1 MADAHVALRTLML
14 CVRCFY
20 LFIICWT
27 PGPRVLF
34 VKGISPA
41 SETSKDTSELF
52 HVPPQL
58 LRNGSRR
65 RLSICFS
72 ASCWWLSPTFPWC
85 SLLMSWPR
93 LEHSFHF
100 STKISSERASERAR
114 ARVCTRAVFIVYRE
128 VRTRSVRLLDCF
140 FCPSALLAS
149 WKSLR
154 IAQLSVLPQRFIS
167 LTLLF
172 LFLFFP
178 FYLFCTSKKSDVM
191 IV

>member
-1 MADAHVALRTLML
+1 MHTWPWEHWC
-14 CVRCFY
+14 CVLGVFIY

-58 LRNGSRR
+58 LRNGSRC

-100 STKISSERASERAR
+100 STKISSESASERECAHVLCLLCIAR
-114 ARVCTRAVFIVYRE
+114 WGHEVWGCWIVFFAP
-128 VRTRSVRLLDCF
+128 RLWWHHGKAFELPSCQF
-140 FCPSALLAS
+140 SHSAL
-149 WKSLR
+149 
-154 IAQLSVLPQRFIS
+154 FH
-167 LTLLF
+167 
-172 LFLFFP
+172 
-178 FYLFCTSKKSDVM
+178 
-191 IV
+191 